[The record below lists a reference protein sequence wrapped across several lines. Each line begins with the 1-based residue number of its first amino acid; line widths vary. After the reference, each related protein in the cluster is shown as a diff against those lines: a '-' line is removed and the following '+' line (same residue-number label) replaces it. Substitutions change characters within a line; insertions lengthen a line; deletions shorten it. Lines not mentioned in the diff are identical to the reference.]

1 MKFCSNCGHDE
12 LEFRI
17 PDLDNLPRFCCP
29 KCGTIFYSNPKI
41 IAGTVSYIDNQ
52 VLLCKRAIQPRLGL
66 WTLPAGFYENGET
79 LIQGALRET
88 KEETNA
94 DVEAGELYGIFNIP
108 QINQVYMIYLAKVGP
123 NDFSVTS
130 ESSEIGLF
138 DEQEIPWDILAFP
151 WVNSSLKNFFA
162 DLKSGNFILRTED
175 IIRR

>member
-1 MKFCSNCGHDE
+1 MKYCSVCGE
-12 LEFRI
+12 NVVLKI
-17 PDLDNLPRFCCP
+17 PEDDNRERFCCDS
-29 KCGTIFYSNPKI
+29 CGAIHYENPKVVV
-41 IAGTVSYIDNQ
+41 GTLPFFENK

-138 DEQEIPWDILAFP
+138 DEEEIPWDILAFP

>member
-1 MKFCSNCGHDE
+1 MCIRD
-12 LEFRI
+12 R
-17 PDLDNLPRFCCP
+17 
-29 KCGTIFYSNPKI
+29 
-41 IAGTVSYIDNQ
+41 
-52 VLLCKRAIQPRLGL
+52 
-66 WTLPAGFYENGET
+66 
-79 LIQGALRET
+79 
-88 KEETNA
+88 
-94 DVEAGELYGIFNIP
+94 AGELYGIFNIP

-138 DEQEIPWDILAFP
+138 DEKEIPWDILAFP

>member
-1 MKFCSNCGHDE
+1 MS
-12 LEFRI
+12 
-17 PDLDNLPRFCCP
+17 
-29 KCGTIFYSNPKI
+29 
-41 IAGTVSYIDNQ
+41 
-52 VLLCKRAIQPRLGL
+52 LLKHP
-66 WTLPAGFYENGET
+66 
-79 LIQGALRET
+79 GALRET